1 MYPPLF
7 SLNNLVD
14 VPSTRTDPQ
23 EMYPLLFSVTTTQVD
38 VPSTC
43 TTKDVLSNVLRQSS
57 QAFNDDVA
65 VDELIQGL
73 KKMVSGIDHGKDIE
87 SHDMLR
93 QGFTHVFL
101 MAFNGKEEFN
111 AFQTHVNDLEFIGL
125 FSPAIEKIVVLDF
138 PSNLMKAPA

>member
-1 MYPPLF
+1 MTF
-7 SLNNLVD
+7 VI
-14 VPSTRTDPQ
+14 V
-23 EMYPLLFSVTTTQVD
+23 
-38 VPSTC
+38 
-43 TTKDVLSNVLRQSS
+43 K
-57 QAFNDDVA
+57 FNDDVA

-73 KKMVSGIDHGKDIE
+73 KKMVSGIDHVKSFERGKDIE